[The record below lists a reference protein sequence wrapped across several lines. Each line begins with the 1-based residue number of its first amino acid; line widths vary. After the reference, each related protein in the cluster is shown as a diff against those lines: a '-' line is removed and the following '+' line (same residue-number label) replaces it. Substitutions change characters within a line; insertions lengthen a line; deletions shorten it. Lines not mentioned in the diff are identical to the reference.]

1 MKLWVLPIAVLVLVT
16 AIVAAFALLDPGAA
30 FVVVAVLFV
39 CGIGAAPVV
48 FAVLSRRRESGPRDP
63 NEERTPGL

>member
-1 MKLWVLPIAVLVLVT
+1 MRRWALPIAVEVLVT
-16 AIVAAFALLDPGAA
+16 VIVAAFALLNPGAA

-48 FAVLSRRRESGPRDP
+48 FAVLSRRRESGLRDP
-63 NEERTPGL
+63 NEERTTGS